1 MFKIILEK
9 ILPLYILIFVGFLFG
24 KRKKYDLSYVSDI
37 VLYFFSPILVF
48 VSFYKLEINFPVFN
62 LILANISYIFLS
74 LFLLSYFFKKIYK
87 EKYKAIA
94 LSLTF
99 SNVAYLGL
107 PLVYFL
113 YGEKGFNI
121 AIINFIVI
129 SILHFSLGLY
139 FLTGRVKDVFKLPFI
154 FAVVLAMLFKKLKI
168 VISASFMNLLELTGK
183 SSLPLMLTTLGTR
196 LSQVKFED
204 IKYAFILSIFKVFF
218 SFILLLFISKIF
230 SLPGIIKNIF
240 ILQNILPS
248 AILNYVFCEKYNQSP
263 SLVSS
268 IVFFSTL
275 LSFFYIPIILILLKI

>member
-139 FLTGRVKDVFKLPFI
+139 FLTGKVKEVFKLPFI
-154 FAVVLAMLFKKLKI
+154 FAVVLAVLFRKLKI
-168 VISASFMNLLELTGK
+168 IIPIPFMNLLELTGK